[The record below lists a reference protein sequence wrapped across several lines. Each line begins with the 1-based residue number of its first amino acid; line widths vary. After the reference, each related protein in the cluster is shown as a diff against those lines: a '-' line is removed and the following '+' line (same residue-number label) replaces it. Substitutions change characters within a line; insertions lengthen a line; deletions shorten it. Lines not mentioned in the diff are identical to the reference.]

1 MRPVARLEARLAA
14 LGAAERGGELPI
26 LGAQHVHAEHL
37 ALGDGVVRRGELID
51 AYQHGGRIGGCRA
64 HRGSRHAVAMTGMG
78 ARDDVHRARQHPH
91 AELELVGLHEKI
103 LTMEAQGFLQQA
115 LVFLAAGVIAVP
127 VFKRL
132 GLGSVLGYLLAGA
145 AIGPWGLRLIADP
158 HTVLDFAE
166 FGVVLL
172 LFLVGLELN
181 ASRVWT
187 MRRSIF
193 GLGSAQV
200 VLTIATVTAIA
211 LALGQLLAVGLVAGM
226 GFAMSSTAIG
236 LATLTEKN
244 LLPTPGGQA
253 SFAVLLFQDLAVV
266 PLLLVV
272 GLLGGE
278 TSKMHWGDAA
288 KAFALIAALIGVGR
302 LFVRPLLRYI
312 AETRLR
318 EVFVGFSLL
327 LVLGTAALMQWVG
340 LSMALGAFLPG
351 VMLADSEYRHEL
363 ELEPFKGLLLGLFF
377 MAVGMSIDIGLFRT
391 QPQAVVGLALG
402 LVALKIVLLYAIARP
417 FYCGTGDA
425 ALFAVAL
432 SQGGEFAFVLFG
444 AADTIAPAETI
455 GLLNAAVAVSML
467 TTPFLVMGFERFRS
481 RAQSR
486 RTERAPDPIRE
497 SNPVIVA
504 GFGRFGQVV
513 VRVLRGLG
521 IGATVIDHDPGQIDT
536 VRRFGFKA
544 YYGDATRM
552 DLLESA
558 GAARAQLLLVA
569 IDDAEGAMRMVKRV
583 RSRFPGLKLLVR
595 ARSRTDA
602 YEYAEMGVPA
612 IRELFGSALDA
623 ATELLTS
630 LGYER
635 ANAQRI
641 VAHFRA
647 YDERQ
652 LAEAAPHRRDIEKL
666 IALSEQGRRD
676 IAQLLGEDTRL
687 APKVDQLS

>member
-1 MRPVARLEARLAA
+1 
-14 LGAAERGGELPI
+14 
-26 LGAQHVHAEHL
+26 
-37 ALGDGVVRRGELID
+37 
-51 AYQHGGRIGGCRA
+51 
-64 HRGSRHAVAMTGMG
+64 
-78 ARDDVHRARQHPH
+78 
-91 AELELVGLHEKI
+91 
-103 LTMEAQGFLQQA
+103 MEAHGFLQQA

-127 VFKRL
+127 IFKRL
-132 GLGSVLGYLLAGA
+132 GLGSVLGYLLAGV
-145 AIGPWGLRLIADP
+145 AIGPWGLRLVSDP
-158 HTVLDFAE
+158 GTVLEFAE

-181 ASRVWT
+181 AARVWAL
-187 MRRSIF
+187 RRSIF
-193 GLGSAQV
+193 GLGGAQV
-200 VLTIATVTAIA
+200 LLTIGAVTAIA
-211 LALGQLLAVGLVAGM
+211 LALGQPLAVGLVAGM
-226 GFAMSSTAIG
+226 GIAQSSTAIG

-278 TSKMHWGDAA
+278 GSRMHWGDAV
-288 KAFALIAALIGVGR
+288 KALALIAALIGAGR

-340 LSMALGAFLPG
+340 LSMALGAFLAG

-363 ELEPFKGLLLGLFF
+363 ELDIDPFKGLLLGLFF
-377 MAVGMSIDIGLFRT
+377 IAVGMSIDLGLFGSA
-391 QPQAVVGLALG
+391 PHLVLGVALG
-402 LVALKIVLLYAIARP
+402 LVVLKAALLYAIARP
-417 FYCGTGDA
+417 FYCGSGDA

-444 AADTIAPAETI
+444 AADTIAPPETI

-467 TTPFLVMGFERFRS
+467 TTPFLVMAFERFRS
-481 RAQSR
+481 RAQAR
-486 RTERAPDPIRE
+486 RTERAPDAIRE
-497 SNPVIVA
+497 SNPVLVA

-521 IGATVIDHDPGQIDT
+521 IGTTVIDHDPGQIET

-558 GAARAQLLLVA
+558 GAERAAVLVIA
-569 IDDAEGAMRMVKRV
+569 IDDAEAAMAMVKRV
-583 RSRFPGLKLLVR
+583 RQRFPRLALVAR

-602 YEYAEMGVPA
+602 YEYAALGIPA
-612 IRELFGSALDA
+612 IREVFGSALEA
-623 ATELLTS
+623 ALRTLAV
-630 LGYER
+630 LGYDKEG
-635 ANAQRI
+635 AARI
-641 VAHFRA
+641 VQRFKE
-647 YDERQ
+647 YDEDQ
-652 LAEAAPHRRDIEKL
+652 LERNAAHRNDMTKL
-666 IALSEQGRRD
+666 IAASEQGRRD
-676 IAQLLGEDTRL
+676 IAQLLASEARAAPEIGEKD
-687 APKVDQLS
+687 